1 MYGAFYFMFASS
13 MPVLLVM
20 VVLPSMLIVFESSER
35 ISYAGAVNN
44 GFGAVKGV
52 KKQLSVFL

>member
-1 MYGAFYFMFASS
+1 MCDAFYFVFASS

-20 VVLPSMLIVFESSER
+20 VVLPSMLILFESSEKT
-35 ISYAGAVNN
+35 SYAGAVNN